1 MSHPQTESQTVV
13 PSWSQ
18 TLTRILAWQLNLLET
33 HYRVGF
39 NVVEASLDLF
49 TGTKQ
54 PAAPPN
60 EPEAQAREPYK
71 PEAQA
76 RDDVQTLQAK
86 ALEQVQKGV
95 APPKEIYRVPYRN
108 QIDWSKFPAW
118 AQPIDPEIFEGA
130 GHEG

>member
-1 MSHPQTESQTVV
+1 MSHPQTESPTEV

-18 TLTRILAWQLNLLET
+18 TLTRILAWQLSLLET

-39 NVVEASLDLF
+39 DVVEASLDLIS
-49 TGTKQ
+49 GAKE

-60 EPEAQAREPYK
+60 EPEAQAR
-71 PEAQA
+71 
-76 RDDVQTLQAK
+76 DDIEKLQAQ

-95 APPKEIYRVPYRN
+95 APPKEIYSVPYRN
-108 QIDWSKFPAW
+108 QIDWARFPSW
-118 AQPIDPEIFEGA
+118 ARPIDPEIFEGA

>member
-1 MSHPQTESQTVV
+1 MSHPQTESQTEV

-39 NVVEASLDLF
+39 GVVEASLDLF
-49 TGTKQ
+49 SGT
-54 PAAPPN
+54 N
-60 EPEAQAREPYK
+60 EPEAQARKPYE

-76 RDDVQTLQAK
+76 RDDVQTLQAR

-108 QIDWSKFPAW
+108 QIDWARFPAW
-118 AQPIDPEIFEGA
+118 ARPIDPEIFEGA